1 MRLKSLRSLVAFNTM
16 SIVKGTSSMAR
27 NLCRPSLRRLRRWRG
42 ALGLVAASLLLVAC
56 IPAWGKPLLRADPMR
71 VLGEFNV
78 EAVRLAVKDLIVTHG
93 GKYHHGEQ
101 YLARLNKLA
110 AARAAMLKSPG
121 GEARRTQAAG
131 ELLRDLRRLR
141 AEALLAN
148 PLLKGLDVLVVKRAV
163 KRSGDFK
170 QLALPSNHQ
179 CNSCLA
185 RGGYDNEIAVLS
197 LDKPQGRLRTL
208 YRPSDK
214 GYVGEID
221 LDFAAKKLL
230 FTQSDRTNWKVWE
243 IGVGGREPKRPRQ
256 VSQMPD
262 DVDSFD
268 ACYLPGGRIVF
279 GSTASFQSVP
289 CWHGRERVTNLY
301 SMNADGTGARRL
313 CFDQDHNFHPVALPS
328 GQVLYHRWDY
338 TGPSH
343 IFLRE
348 LMVMNPDGTGQR
360 AVYGTN
366 TWFPNSL
373 YFPRPVPGRKGVM
386 VCILSGYHGVHRMG
400 QLVLLDTTRGAK
412 GAAPL
417 VKRISGRGDPITP
430 RIADVLVNKDWPK
443 FLHPY
448 PLSDKQFL
456 VSCWKGG
463 NRPWGIY
470 LADVF
475 DNLVLIRE
483 DAGYALLEPVPL
495 VARAKPHR
503 IPDRVDLTRTD
514 GVVFLQNIYAGPGLA
529 GVPKGTIKRLRV
541 IAYNFGY
548 LGLAGPDKIGY
559 GGPWEAMRIL
569 GTVPLGADG
578 QAVFRAPANTPLAVQ
593 ALDAEG
599 KAVQLM
605 RSWFT
610 LMPGET
616 QSCIGCHE
624 PASDTPPMRK
634 ASRSEPPVDITPWY
648 GPARGFDFEREV
660 QPVLT
665 AYCIRCHD
673 NRPDAKGRR
682 KPDLRPEKDH
692 PQYQG
697 RTISGLGL
705 KRMHPAMKAKTGGR
719 VRYTPAY
726 DALLPYIRRV
736 SIEDDVSLLMPGEF
750 HADTSELIQ
759 ILAKGHH
766 GVKLDAE
773 ARDRLVTWIDL
784 NAPCHGTWGDVHP
797 YPSNAAKRRADMR
810 KLVGGPSDDP
820 EAKSPVAHLKILP
833 PKPAPLAKPKSV
845 TVKGWPFDA
854 AEARRKQTASGIA
867 SRVLDLGK
875 GVKMTLVSIPA
886 GQFVMGSINGDADET
901 PAARVQID
909 RSFLMGACEVT
920 HEQFRRFAP
929 DFSAG
934 YYGKLHNRA
943 DDQGMRL
950 DAPTQPVV
958 RVSWDQ
964 ASAFCQWL
972 SKRTGLRVTLPTE
985 AQWEWACRAGTATP
999 MNYGKLSTDFS
1010 RWANVAD
1017 QSYAGKN
1024 VTGGVEHLDPAG
1036 RALADTRFSDGSSV
1050 TAPAGSYRPN
1060 AWGLFDMHGNA
1071 AEWTQTTYRRYPY
1084 KPDARPTALTN
1095 RKVVRGGSFF
1105 DRPDRCRSTLRTAYP
1120 KWQRV
1125 FNVGFR
1131 VVCEA
1136 K

>member
-1 MRLKSLRSLVAFNTM
+1 
-16 SIVKGTSSMAR
+16 MAQK
-27 NLCRPSLRRLRRWRG
+27 LYRRWCG
-42 ALGLVAASLLLVAC
+42 EGGLVAAFLLLAMC
-56 IPAWGKPLLRADPMR
+56 IPAYSKAPLRSNPMQA
-71 VLGEFNV
+71 LGEFNV
-78 EAVRLAVKDLIVTHG
+78 EAVRLAVTDLIVTHG
-93 GKYHHGEQ
+93 TKYSRGKQ

-110 AARAAMLKSPG
+110 DARTAMLKSPG
-121 GEARRTQAAG
+121 GRPKPAQTARK
-131 ELLRDLRRLR
+131 LLGDLQRLR
-141 AEALLAN
+141 AEALLNN
-148 PLLKGLDVLVVKRAV
+148 PLLKGLDVLIVKRAV
-163 KRSGDFK
+163 KRSGDFN
-170 QLALPSNHQ
+170 QLAMPSNHQ
-179 CNSCLA
+179 CNSCLV
-185 RGGYDNEIAVLS
+185 RGGYDNEIAILS
-197 LDKPQGRLRTL
+197 LDKPQGKLRAL

-221 LDFAAKKLL
+221 LDFDAKKLL
-230 FTQSDRTNWKVWE
+230 FTRSDRTNWKVWE
-243 IGVGGREPKRPRQ
+243 IGIGGREPKRPRQ
-256 VSQMPD
+256 VSKMPD

-268 ACYLPGGRIVF
+268 ACYLPGGRIIF
-279 GSTASFQSVP
+279 GSTAAFQSVP
-289 CWHGRERVTNLY
+289 CWHGLERVTNLY
-301 SMNADGTGARRL
+301 SMNADGAGARRL

-373 YFPRPVPGRKGVM
+373 YFPRPVPGRKGMM

-400 QLVLLDTTRGAK
+400 QLVLLDTTRGGK
-412 GAAPL
+412 GVAPL
-417 VKRISGRGDPITP
+417 VKRISGRGDRITP
-430 RIADVLVNKDWPK
+430 RIADALVNKDWPK

-463 NRPWGIY
+463 NRPWGLY
-470 LADVF
+470 LTDVF

-483 DAGYALLEPVPL
+483 DAGHALLEPVPL
-495 VARAKPHR
+495 VARSKPHR
-503 IPDRVDLTRTD
+503 IPDRVDLTRTN

-529 GVPKGTIKRLRV
+529 GVPKGAIKNLRV

-624 PASDTPPMRK
+624 PASDTPPMSKPAR
-634 ASRSEPPVDITPWY
+634 AQAPVDITPWY

-673 NRPDAKGRR
+673 GKADPKGRR

-692 PQYQG
+692 PRYQG
-697 RTISGLGL
+697 RTISGLGF
-705 KRMHPAMKAKTGGR
+705 KRMHPAMKSKTGGR
-719 VRYTPAY
+719 VLYTPAY

-736 SIEDDVSLLMPGEF
+736 SIEDDVSLLTAGEY

-766 GVKLDAE
+766 GVKLDTE

-820 EAKSPVAHLKILP
+820 EAKSPACRLKTLP
-833 PKPAPLAKPKSV
+833 AKPTPLAKPKLVRVS
-845 TVKGWPFDA
+845 GWPFDA
-854 AEARRKQTASGIA
+854 VEARRKQTASGPT
-867 SRVLDLGK
+867 SRVLDLGG
-875 GVKMTLVSIPA
+875 GVKMTLARIPS

-901 PAARVQID
+901 PTARVQID
-909 RSFLMGACEVT
+909 RPFFMGAYEVT

-929 DFSAG
+929 EFSAG
-934 YYGKLHNRA
+934 YYAKLHNRA
-943 DDQGMRL
+943 DDQGIRL

-958 RVSWDQ
+958 RVSWEQ
-964 ASAFCQWL
+964 ATAFCRWL
-972 SKRTGLRVTLPTE
+972 SKRTNLRVTLPSET
-985 AQWEWACRAGTATP
+985 QWEWACRAGTATP
-999 MNYGKLSTDFS
+999 LSYGKSSADFS

-1017 QSYAGKN
+1017 KSYVRKN

-1036 RALADTRFSDGSSV
+1036 RALADTRFSDGNPV

-1071 AEWTQTTYRRYPY
+1071 AEWTQTTYRLQAS
-1084 KPDARPTALTN
+1084 KPAAGPAAQIN

-1105 DRPDRCRSTLRTAYP
+1105 DRPDRCRSALRTGYP

-1131 VVCEA
+1131 VVCEV